1 MAIAWT
7 VRVNDVDITDDVIE
21 ASFAMGRENILD
33 DYAANTCTITVRN
46 GTGAFNAGS
55 YPISSLIFFTPNTA
69 SGKSRVFWLQTIEY
83 RDEIDSD
90 ASTATIVGIDGY
102 GRLGQFL
109 MKPNPFHSGNYIE
122 TGSVAQS
129 DEIVTMAALIYGYA
143 GTGIVDMGGL
153 IHPPEYSV
161 GDSSVPVLGF
171 VAGGAEEEINSTRT
185 MLDYINANNRTERG
199 SFDVTANAFRGG
211 ELWFLSRSKTTLQKI
226 GVSIGNT
233 SSSSSILWDEF
244 SRVGLGG
251 NYYNVASVSSP
262 IVATQSATGSAAAGT
277 GIIQL
282 SVDARDRGTTQAA
295 NNASWI
301 ARTLSDPG
309 NIYATISFL
318 DGIQNTTALATFL
331 AFKGPVTGW
340 LPVTYQDP
348 GTGLESRDMKIEG
361 IRVSIVPGATR
372 FVLSLSDMANY
383 SFFTLDDAD
392 LGVLDSD
399 RLAW

>member
-7 VRVNDVDITDDVIE
+7 VEVNGVNITNNVIE

-46 GTGAFNAGS
+46 GTGAFNPGS

-109 MKPNPFHSGNYIE
+109 MRPNPYFSGNYLTNRTIN
-122 TGSVAQS
+122 QS
-129 DEIVTMAALIYGYA
+129 DDYVIMSNLIYGYGA
-143 GTGIVDMGGL
+143 LGIDSMSGFPN
-153 IHPPEYSV
+153 PPEYSA
-161 GDSSVPVLGF
+161 GDSFVPTLGF
-171 VAGGAEEEINSTRT
+171 VAGGAQEEIDGNRT
-185 MLDYINANNRTERG
+185 LLDYMNSNNRTERG
-199 SFDVTANAFRGG
+199 SFDIVAGG
-211 ELWFLSRSKTTLQKI
+211 GAGKYWGISRTKTTQQKI

-233 SSSSSILWDEF
+233 SSSTSILWDEF

-251 NYYNVASVSSP
+251 NYFNVATVSNP
-262 IVATQSATGSAAAGT
+262 LGATQTATGTASAGT
-277 GIIQL
+277 GITQL
-282 SVDARDRGTTQAA
+282 SVEARDLTTAQQAS
-295 NNASWI
+295 NASWI
-301 ARTLSDPG
+301 AQTLSAPG

-331 AFKGPVTGW
+331 AFTGPVTGW

-348 GTGLESRDMKIEG
+348 GTGLQTRDMKIEG

-372 FVLSLSDMANY
+372 FILSLSDMANY
-383 SFFTLDDAD
+383 SFFTLNNTD
-392 LGVLDSD
+392 LGVLNSD
-399 RLAW
+399 RLGW